1 MSNIP
6 LVLVASSTQS
16 SLLSVTHMS
25 QECLGAVYSD
35 KVTHKVLLDSSHP
48 ESGLV

>member
-16 SLLSVTHMS
+16 SLLSVNHMS
-25 QECLGAVYSD
+25 QGWLGAVYSD
-35 KVTHKVLLDSSHP
+35 KVTHKASLESSHT